1 MKLRKHLECLKVF
14 PIKVAKDPKVF
25 GQFLPGRRWTVFK
38 VEPILNKR
46 GIIMVII
53 MVIKDLKNFEHF
65 VSKFP
70 AAG

>member
-14 PIKVAKDPKVF
+14 PIKVTKDPKVF
-25 GQFLPGRRWTVFK
+25 GQFLPGWGLAVTK
-38 VEPILNKR
+38 VEQILNKR